1 MTALLLGKEKD
12 PETLSALREALSDKD
27 WSVRAAA
34 VHLLA
39 LRNDPAV
46 ERDLTRSS
54 KTKTRPS
61 ASAPLPPR
69 SASKTYTSVLP
80 NPGVTANRHK
90 AVVSVLTCRF
100 SGLAGDHGSPR
111 LNTPFAPTVP
121 GPPCSLCLYA
131 PDPVRSAAALVF
143 P

>member
-46 ERDLTRSS
+46 ERALT
-54 KTKTRPS
+54 
-61 ASAPLPPR
+61 PLLED
-69 SASKTYTSVLP
+69 K
-80 NPGVTANRHK
+80 NQ
-90 AVVSVLTCRF
+90 AV
-100 SGLAGDHGSPR
+100 R
-111 LNTPFAPTVP
+111 L
-121 GPPCSLCLYA
+121 
-131 PDPVRSAAALVF
+131 RAAAATLRLEDIRKRT
-143 P
+143 PKPQE